1 MGSGRASGFYK
12 QQERKANPEF
22 AAECQAEAECEERR
36 RRCWEAKMYSEQEE
50 RERERESQRED
61 HRQDNGGSSADKEN
75 RSRQPQQPQ
84 QPQTGQK
91 WKREEFEE
99 PRRKTWSEY
108 DKAFT
113 EFCACDFGTGSC
125 FNVSAI
131 PLPPIGHAP
140 VAPSATQ
147 EEWDRN
153 IKRAALRWHPDK
165 WATLTRMLD
174 GEPEQ
179 QARLKQLCE
188 KMFRSVT
195 LCRDRGFRMRASGTV
210 GGA

>member
-22 AAECQAEAECEERR
+22 AAECQAEADREERR
-36 RRCWEAKMYSEQEE
+36 RRRWEAKMRAEQEE
-50 RERERESQRED
+50 REREREEQRED

-75 RSRQPQQPQ
+75 RSRRPQQA
-84 QPQTGQK
+84 QPGQR
-91 WKREEFEE
+91 WKREDFEE
-99 PRRKTWSEY
+99 QRSKTWSEY

-113 EFCACDFGTGSC
+113 EFCARDFGTGC

-140 VAPSATQ
+140 VAPSSTQ
-147 EEWDRN
+147 EEWHRN
-153 IKRAALRWHPDK
+153 IKKAALRWHPDK
-165 WATLTRMLD
+165 WATFMRMLD
-174 GEPEQ
+174 DDPEQ

-188 KMFRSVT
+188 KMFRSLT
-195 LCRDRGFRMRASGTV
+195 LCRDRGFRMRASCTV